1 MSLTKKIIS
10 AFLVLVMLFSVL
22 YAGNQ
27 AKEQKKLEV
36 FDTTKTLHIWYTDE
50 ALTDYLGSMAVKYSE
65 EHGVRVIPTLQSGL
79 ELLDKINEASLTS
92 EYYPDLYIASND
104 NMEKAYLAGLA
115 MEISDEEGVVSLENF
130 PESAMHAVT
139 YQQKILG
146 YPFYYETSAL
156 LYNMTYLEDLA
167 KKEIQQELDAEAEAA
182 KKEAEA
188 AAKEAEKEEK
198 KDTDKEDTQN
208 NAKEEKKED
217 DSAESGNT
225 EESKSS
231 VTVSEEEMAEMVH
244 ERVPAL
250 IPATFDALLEFAESY
265 DAPQNVEA
273 VFKWDVAD
281 IFYNYFFAGK
291 YIDLGGMCG
300 DSKESIDIY
309 NEDAIRAL
317 MVYQDLSD
325 YFAIDADDVAYN
337 SVIQEFMEGKV
348 VMTTATTDIIKKL
361 ETAKENG
368 EFTYDY
374 GIAPI
379 PRLNS
384 EMDSKGLSVTNT
396 IYINGYTQMKAE
408 ANAFAQYLVDTH
420 AGELYSV
427 TGKVPANKN
436 VSYENANLHMFMDEY
451 QDSMPMPKMMAT
463 SNFWVKMEIMFDRIW
478 KGEDVSKELKTL
490 SEEIMTQ
497 VTGEPYEETYIKVE
511 EEDEGFIDYSDD

>member
-1 MSLTKKIIS
+1 MSLKKRIIS
-10 AFLVLVMLFSVL
+10 AFLVMGMFFAVL

-27 AKEQKKLEV
+27 VKEQEKMEV
-36 FDTTKTLHIWYTDE
+36 FDNTKTLHIWYTDE
-50 ALTDYLGSMAVKYSE
+50 ALTDFLGSMAVRYNE

-104 NMEKAYLAGLA
+104 NIEKAYLTGLA
-115 MEISDEEGVVSLENF
+115 MEISDEESVVSLQNF

-139 YQQKILG
+139 YQQRILG

-167 KKEIQQELDAEAEAA
+167 KREIQEELDSA
-182 KKEAEA
+182 
-188 AAKEAEKEEK
+188 
-198 KDTDKEDTQN
+198 
-208 NAKEEKKED
+208 AKEEKKAEESSEENSD
-217 DSAESGNT
+217 KDEESSDSNT
-225 EESKSS
+225 EEKTSANI
-231 VTVSEEEMAEMVH
+231 SEEEMAELVH

-250 IPATFDALLEFAESY
+250 IPSTFEALLEFAESY
-265 DAPQNVEA
+265 DAPQSVEA

-281 IFYNYFFAGK
+281 IFYNYFFAGN
-291 YIDLGGMCG
+291 YIELGGMSG

-309 NEDAIRAL
+309 NEEAIRAL

-325 YFAIDADDVAYN
+325 YFAIEADDVAYN

-368 EFTYDY
+368 EFNFDY

-379 PRLNS
+379 PRLNE
-384 EMDSKGLSVTNT
+384 EMDTKSLSVTNA
-396 IYINGYTQMKAE
+396 IYVNGYTQMKEE
-408 ANAFAQYLVDTH
+408 ANSFARYLVKEH
-420 AGELYSV
+420 ANELYAA

-436 VSYENANLHMFMDEY
+436 VPYDNPNLHMFMDEY

-478 KGEDVSKELKTL
+478 KGEDVSGELKKL

-497 VTGEPYEETYIKVE
+497 VTGQAYEEEYIKIE
-511 EEDEGFIDYSDD
+511 EEEEGFIDYSDD